1 MINFITFEV
10 KFFMNLMKVAFIRS
24 VVLLT
29 LAISI
34 GSAVLEEFEL
44 FDFKTRF
51 TKTKNFS
58 SQTCYTELE
67 NLADEDNNE
76 HERVICVT
84 GVTHSIVYLFPI
96 SNLRT
101 SLFKKSTEEIA
112 RPLYLSYRQL
122 LI

>member
-1 MINFITFEV
+1 
-10 KFFMNLMKVAFIRS
+10 MKVAFIRS

-44 FDFKTRF
+44 FDFQTRF
-51 TKTKNFS
+51 TKTKNFC
-58 SQTCYTELE
+58 SQTCYAELE

-84 GVTHSIVYLFPI
+84 GVTHSIVCLLPI
-96 SNLRT
+96 SDLRT
-101 SLFKKSTEEIA
+101 SFFKKSTEEIA
-112 RPLYLSYRQL
+112 LPLYLSFRQL